1 MNHALR
7 AIQGLAP
14 IRDCV
19 RFERLIS
26 CRQQQLLT
34 VGWLSGLHARAVR
47 CRTFPRQFP
56 RTALDRCVTLLPYH
70 R

>member
-34 VGWLSGLHARAVR
+34 VGWLSGLHARAV
-47 CRTFPRQFP
+47 
-56 RTALDRCVTLLPYH
+56 
-70 R
+70 